1 MVEKRNEVHGFIG
14 DSGLNWCD
22 LMAIFAMF
30 IRMKAAKKPAS
41 AKKILLPPVFMSTG
55 ALMYIFPEFRLSFME
70 IIQSVIIGMLFSI
83 LLIKTS
89 KFEIKDDEIYLK
101 QSRAF
106 MIILIGLFI
115 VRIVAK
121 WILSAT
127 IDLGEL
133 SGMFFLLAFSMILPW
148 RIAMYRD
155 FKKLYLKINPSTGS
169 TDNHKEWHR
178 CIVDAIL
185 CSSFPKSKVQ
195 CQLDYKDYQL
205 FLSKCDKFE
214 KRALLK

>member
-1 MVEKRNEVHGFIG
+1 MDLLMIVTSIG
-14 DSGLNWCD
+14 AI

-55 ALMYIFPEFRLSFME
+55 ALMYIFPEFRLTSIE
-70 IIQSVIIGMLFSI
+70 IIESVIIGMLFSI

-89 KFEIKDDEIYLK
+89 KFEVKGEEIYLK
-101 QSRAF
+101 RSRAF
-106 MIILIGLFI
+106 IIILIGLLVI
-115 VRIVAK
+115 RIVAK
-121 WILSAT
+121 WLLSTT
-127 IDLGEL
+127 IDFGEL

-169 TDNHKEWHR
+169 TG
-178 CIVDAIL
+178 
-185 CSSFPKSKVQ
+185 
-195 CQLDYKDYQL
+195 
-205 FLSKCDKFE
+205 
-214 KRALLK
+214 